1 MNRYTLLCR
10 LTWPAMLLLAG
21 VLALMNEADIIRFHK
36 SWPLFLILWGVL
48 KLAQRAA
55 LSSVDAEGGYP
66 GYPGYYPP
74 SPAAGPAAPS
84 SPTSVVPVSGPESD
98 AENWRQ

>member
-1 MNRYTLLCR
+1 
-10 LTWPAMLLLAG
+10 MLLLAG

-74 SPAAGPAAPS
+74 TPAAGPSAPS